1 MKGKTVL
8 LIILISVI
16 ALMTASG
23 LVMAFYISE
32 REFQGEKILSVVR
45 FTSADEKTEAAGD
58 LKLVSTPIIKSC
70 SC

>member
-45 FTSADEKTEAAGD
+45 FTSADEKDRGGR
-58 LKLVSTPIIKSC
+58 
-70 SC
+70 

>member
-23 LVMAFYISE
+23 LVMAFTFLNVNFKA
-32 REFQGEKILSVVR
+32 R
-45 FTSADEKTEAAGD
+45 
-58 LKLVSTPIIKSC
+58 KSC
-70 SC
+70 LSFVLPAPMKRQRRQVT